1 LIIFVVHLQVPPH
14 NAEAF
19 EELMTYV
26 AAMSNEHEPGV
37 VYYAFAKSVEDAD
50 TYVAVEVYQDQAAV
64 AAHGDTEWVRESV
77 PKSLGLIEGMPRIAQ
92 YVSPG
97 SDPVI
102 SRFEELA

>member
-1 LIIFVVHLQVPPH
+1 LITFIVHLQVPPD

-50 TYVAVEVYQDQAAV
+50 TYVTLEVYQDQAAV
-64 AAHGDTEWVRESV
+64 AAHGNTEWLRESV
-77 PKSLGLIEGMPRIAQ
+77 PKSLRLVKGMPRIVQ

-97 SDPVI
+97 SEPVI
-102 SRFEELA
+102 SRFEELV